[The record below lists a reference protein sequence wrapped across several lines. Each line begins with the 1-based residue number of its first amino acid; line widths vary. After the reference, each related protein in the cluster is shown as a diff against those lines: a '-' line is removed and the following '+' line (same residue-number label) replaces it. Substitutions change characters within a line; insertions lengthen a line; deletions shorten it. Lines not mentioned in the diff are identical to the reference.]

1 MKRRLDGILERGDGL
16 FDGFFE
22 WLEGQYDPD
31 SGGFY
36 YARSSRDSGE
46 FVPDIESTAQ
56 ALNIIERCGLAPY
69 LTEDMKKGVVRFFQS
84 RQDPET
90 GYFYD
95 ANPNMRQDDVM
106 VGRALGYSL
115 RALRKF
121 GAEPLYPLP
130 GSSLGDAASSFPDY
144 CQSPEAYGEW
154 LRSISLANSWRGC
167 DRLCNS
173 APYLA
178 QMEEEKREPFLQQAL
193 SYFASI
199 QNPETGL
206 WGEGA
211 PYVQISGTFK
221 LLTFYSKF
229 EVPLPRTEQ
238 IYNALLHALR
248 HETASDMCYIRNPI
262 SLLSAIHVPMTEEEL
277 TEIAEITLDNMARLK
292 RTDGGFSREI
302 DHSPP
307 APNVAQVK
315 QGEYYPDMPA
325 AVPIGKGE
333 VEGDMNAGTQAVLI
347 RYSLRQF
354 AGLDEQMLPA
364 AKVWLSTRLTSAD
377 G

>member
-1 MKRRLDGILERGDGL
+1 MKRRLDVILEQGDTL
-16 FDGFFE
+16 FEGFFE
-22 WLEGQYDPD
+22 WLEGQYDPN

-46 FVPDIESTAQ
+46 FTPDIESTAQ
-56 ALNIIERCGLAPY
+56 ALNIIERCGLQPY
-69 LTEDMKKGVVRFFQS
+69 LTEEMRNGVIRFFQV
-84 RQDPET
+84 RQDPVT
-90 GYFYD
+90 GFFYD
-95 ANPNMRQDDVM
+95 ANPNMKKDDVM
-106 VGRALGYSL
+106 VGRALGYSF
-115 RALRKF
+115 RALQKF
-121 GAEPLYPLP
+121 GAAPLYPLP
-130 GSSLGDAASSFPDY
+130 GSGSEGTAGAFPSY

-173 APYLA
+173 APYLM
-178 QMEEEKREPFLQQAL
+178 QMGEEKRGPFLQQAL
-193 SYFASI
+193 SYFANI

-206 WGEGA
+206 WGEGT

-221 LLTFYSKF
+221 LLTFYNRF
-229 EVPLPRTEQ
+229 QVPLPRTQE
-238 IYNALLHALR
+238 IYNSLLYALR
-248 HETASDMCYIRNPI
+248 HETATDMCYIRNPI
-262 SLLSAIHVPMTEEEL
+262 SLLSAINIPIPEQEL
-277 TEIAEITLDNMARLK
+277 AEIAEITLHNMSRLK
-292 RTDGGFSREI
+292 RSDGGFSREI
-302 DHSPP
+302 DHSPS

-315 QGEYYPDMPA
+315 HGEYYPDMPI

-354 AGLDEQMLPA
+354 AGLDEAMLPA
-364 AKVWLSTRLTSAD
+364 AKAWLSSRLASPN